1 MVLISLSKFST
12 FISLKKYSAF
22 ISFCLSFLSAQDY
35 LDALIQDVLH
45 GSRDSAAIYLP
56 TMEQRYPNNPSLM
69 YLKGLLETKG
79 EEAKTIFAKLY
90 NTHPTSDYGD
100 DAVMKVAEYYYA
112 AGLYVQAANWLKK
125 MPIYYS
131 RSEHIERAV
140 KLFLNSLIVS
150 GHKDTAIFYSRV
162 FKRQFPALDV
172 DGKIKDLLKDFEK
185 SDQEKKKAKKLA
197 PIITEPENS
206 IVEYE
211 NKIPAV
217 QFNYDNSDGI
227 YSLQT
232 GAYSVSEN
240 AESQKIN
247 LIIVGF
253 KARIN
258 KLYKSNRGRGDIY
271 AHLEA
276 NYHDKVTRA
285 ENFEKNFY
293 SGNLEFGKI
302 YKNFLAL
309 YSGILSSDNISKE
322 IDDLTKNIFADTNN
336 VYKFNVDKNYNLDKS
351 GLGGPYHR
359 LHDESHTLH
368 EMAKKVKDAVPDDS
382 NITEFIAF
390 INEFAKDVQTTM
402 EYKTKS
408 NEIRVPNPPTP
419 PHTRGGPISHPM
431 PPLPL
436 DPSAR

>member
-1 MVLISLSKFST
+1 MRII
-12 FISLKKYSAF
+12 FI

-56 TMEQRYPNNPSLM
+56 AMEQRYPNNPSLM
-69 YLKGLLETKG
+69 YLKGLLETNG

-185 SDQEKKKAKKLA
+185 ADQEKEKAKKFA
-197 PIITEPENS
+197 PIITEPEIP

-211 NKIPAV
+211 NKIPAIK
-217 QFNYDNSDGI
+217 FNSDNSNGI

-247 LIIVGF
+247 LIIAGF
-253 KARIN
+253 KARI
-258 KLYKSNRGRGDIY
+258 KELYRSNRTLY
-271 AHLEA
+271 AVRIGHF
-276 NYHDKVTRA
+276 D
-285 ENFEKNFY
+285 
-293 SGNLEFGKI
+293 
-302 YKNFLAL
+302 
-309 YSGILSSDNISKE
+309 SK
-322 IDDLTKNIFADTNN
+322 
-336 VYKFNVDKNYNLDKS
+336 
-351 GLGGPYHR
+351 
-359 LHDESHTLH
+359 
-368 EMAKKVKDAVPDDS
+368 KDAQKVGVQIKSKLDLDT
-382 NITEFIAF
+382 IV
-390 INEFAKDVQTTM
+390 IN
-402 EYKTKS
+402 
-408 NEIRVPNPPTP
+408 NN
-419 PHTRGGPISHPM
+419 
-431 PPLPL
+431 
-436 DPSAR
+436 